1 MQIKPMPSQAPQTPQ
16 SPANPPAQLKMKTN
30 LGATPGSA
38 KERAIQKFLA
48 GTAARQEAA
57 QTPQQVQ
64 KQVELAEQAIDGGA
78 PVNENYSNESPESA
92 APEVEAAPA
101 EVTAAEPEAPAEAE
115 RSVTPAP
122 LSQQYAIL
130 AKKDKALRQREQQ
143 LRAREAALA
152 PKSEPAPAQVPSNAF
167 DQTKFVSKDELAK
180 NPFGVLNQLGLS
192 YDKLVDIVT
201 NGPSHEQLST
211 QSEIQAMREELKAL
225 RAEAEGTKKSFET
238 SQAEQNAQALNMMK
252 KEATKLVASDESYE
266 MLKLNPNAIND
277 VVKLIER
284 TYEEDGEFL
293 SVAEAASQIEE
304 LLAEE
309 AMKYARAKK
318 IQSRLTPAQAAVAA
332 KTNGPAQKSGE
343 LKTLTNSLGTS
354 RPLTS
359 KERAI
364 LAFGGQL
371 KK

>member
-1 MQIKPMPSQAPQTPQ
+1 MQIKPMPSQAAPAPS
-16 SPANPPAQLKMKTN
+16 SPANPPTQMKMKTN
-30 LGATPGSA
+30 IGATPGSV
-38 KERAIQKFLA
+38 KERAIAKFLA
-48 GTAARQEAA
+48 GTAAREQAA

-64 KQVELAEQAIDGGA
+64 KQVEAAEQAIEGA
-78 PVNENYSNESPESA
+78 PPMNELDSIESPTA
-92 APEVEAAPA
+92 APEAIEAAPPA
-101 EVTAAEPEAPAEAE
+101 EDTAAEPAPAIEE
-115 RSVTPAP
+115 RAVTPAP

-130 AKKDKALRQREQQ
+130 ARKDKALRQREQQ
-143 LRAREAALA
+143 LKAREAALA
-152 PKSEPAPAQVPSNAF
+152 PKPEPTPAQAPSNAF

-211 QSEIQAMREELKAL
+211 QSEMQAMREEIKAL
-225 RAEAEGTKKSFET
+225 RAESEGTKKSFET
-238 SQAEQNAQALNMMK
+238 SQLEQNEQAKSMMK
-252 KEATKLVASDESYE
+252 KEAAKLVASDESYE
-266 MLKLNPNAIND
+266 MLKLRPDALND
-277 VVKLIER
+277 VVSLIER

-318 IQSRLTPAQAAVAA
+318 IQSRLTPAQAAAA
-332 KTNGPAQKSGE
+332 KPNGPAQKSGE
-343 LKTLTNSLGTS
+343 LKTLTNALGTT

-364 LAFGGQL
+364 LAFGGKL
-371 KK
+371 K